1 MKLKNPN
8 KKKKNNG
15 TISTITNYQKKRE
28 LMSIAPATPPTPT
41 SRGPESMLRK
51 I

>member
-8 KKKKNNG
+8 KKKKKNRNNQHD
-15 TISTITNYQKKRE
+15 YELPKKKGC
-28 LMSIAPATPPTPT
+28 LSIAPATPPTPT